1 MLASRFGVR
10 WSGEK
15 SQPAPAALAEIPFGD
30 EGDAEKAKY
39 PHCNL
44 TNVQLLGDV
53 AILVATAGVAHE
65 IGTISPVALIL
76 AAAAPVPIAMLQ
88 PFVSKNAYAAGLM
101 RLRRDNEVDDDG
113 VEKKYPLFKWAIKGA
128 RPVLNIASMHFM
140 QAAAPPNGVYVWA
153 MMSFRKA
160 NTIRITVYGP
170 GNPSPRVFQASGC
183 DIATALEMRDGK
195 LTMVIYERNTTDEK
209 ECTLGVD
216 PRDGVQIVTCGN
228 RPRLTKHYVSVDGGS
243 VSLQT
248 VYDNS
253 RTWMMGVMNPQR
265 NYTDARL

>member
-113 VEKKYPLFKWAIKGA
+113 VENIDRQNIYPSICFTGEGM
-128 RPVLNIASMHFM
+128 VVVYSTH
-140 QAAAPPNGVYVWA
+140 AADPAGSFGNGGPDGW
-153 MMSFRKA
+153 
-160 NTIRITVYGP
+160 RIG
-170 GNPSPRVFQASGC
+170 G
-183 DIATALEMRDGK
+183 GK
-195 LTMVIYERNTTDEK
+195 
-209 ECTLGVD
+209 
-216 PRDGVQIVTCGN
+216 TCILAY
-228 RPRLTKHYVSVDGGS
+228 PD
-243 VSLQT
+243 
-248 VYDNS
+248 
-253 RTWMMGVMNPQR
+253 
-265 NYTDARL
+265 